1 MLGGAE
7 TLGEDLS
14 LLFRSTEG
22 YFNLKIAEKTK
33 RKTFSSDGA
42 ASPCYP
48 NTMGVVVAEALGEGR
63 FGGGGVVVSDTLA
76 HVLRASEPTAVALWR
91 GTKRRRQY
99 DPRHWSV
106 KPFPL
111 FAF

>member
-1 MLGGAE
+1 MHRLCKLDE
-7 TLGEDLS
+7 HCTLIRLEEL
-14 LLFRSTEG
+14 EKE
-22 YFNLKIAEKTK
+22 NEEKTK
-33 RKTFSSDGA
+33 RKTFSPDGA

-48 NTMGVVVAEALGEGR
+48 NTMGVVAEALGEGR